1 MPAKGARCLTWDCPR
16 KSWAVAG
23 MGSGLPGAGQG
34 RDHRAGAPGRCA
46 KASEEG
52 QGTDAGAGSARSRAG
67 AGRARAGAWWRRPGA
82 RRAVGGRSP
91 GRGAQVLLTGAPRG
105 PPAGVGGRRRG
116 SRGKYLKESMPAGR
130 TCWRGPVSSTASPA
144 TARPS
149 GPGRVAMSAATI
161 DRYLAPVK
169 ARAVRGRSTTKGR
182 SRLARLHQDPQG
194 RRARWRPSPGSSRP
208 VTVAHCGPV
217 LEAGSR
223 ARTVEHDPMCS
234 RGGPSP
240 ARSAGV
246 ADKAHHLGPRRRR
259 GRDPVPRAGHGL
271 RQRVGI
277 HRPRRGAV
285 GREPGASTP
294 ARSRPHGKNDQAT
307 IKTREAT
314 TWCAAT
320 PPRHR
325 HGRRRRAPGAGP
337 PAGAG
342 QHQAQLT
349 RPPPAS
355 PSGGAPA
362 GRAGASACTTGPAH
376 PQAGCWTPTPRPT
389 PRRTCPPSPS
399 PTAPTGAECGAPSRP
414 WRPPHGSTSPAP
426 PR

>member
-1 MPAKGARCLTWDCPR
+1 
-16 KSWAVAG
+16 
-23 MGSGLPGAGQG
+23 
-34 RDHRAGAPGRCA
+34 
-46 KASEEG
+46 
-52 QGTDAGAGSARSRAG
+52 
-67 AGRARAGAWWRRPGA
+67 
-82 RRAVGGRSP
+82 
-91 GRGAQVLLTGAPRG
+91 
-105 PPAGVGGRRRG
+105 
-116 SRGKYLKESMPAGR
+116 
-130 TCWRGPVSSTASPA
+130 
-144 TARPS
+144 
-149 GPGRVAMSAATI
+149 MSATTI
-161 DRYLAPVK
+161 DRYLAPAG
-169 ARAVRGRSTTKGR
+169 ARAVRGRSTTKAGPGLR
-182 SRLARLHQDPQG
+182 SSIKI
-194 RRARWRPSPGSSRP
+194 RRAGGRGGGRARASSRP

-307 IKTREAT
+307 IETREQ
-314 TWCAAT
+314 
-320 PPRHR
+320 PRGAPLRLLLPLR
-325 HGRRRRAPGAGP
+325 HRRRAPGAGP
-337 PAGAG
+337 PVGVG
-342 QHQAQLT
+342 RHPSQLP

-362 GRAGASACTTGPAH
+362 GPVGASACTTGPAH
-376 PQAGCWTPTPRPT
+376 PWTGCWTPTPRPT
-389 PRRTCPPSPS
+389 PRRTN
-399 PTAPTGAECGAPSRP
+399 
-414 WRPPHGSTSPAP
+414 
-426 PR
+426 

>member
-1 MPAKGARCLTWDCPR
+1 MPARGLLGHGLEPGGRAPAPGGGGRAPAGPWEAGAR
-16 KSWAVAG
+16 
-23 MGSGLPGAGQG
+23 GQG
-34 RDHRAGAPGRCA
+34 P
-46 KASEEG
+46 
-52 QGTDAGAGSARSRAG
+52 
-67 AGRARAGAWWRRPGA
+67 
-82 RRAVGGRSP
+82 
-91 GRGAQVLLTGAPRG
+91 QVLLTGALKILQRVWA
-105 PPAGVGGRRRG
+105 AGGGVVAARR
-116 SRGKYLKESMPAGR
+116 LKESMPAGR
-130 TCWRGPVSSTASPA
+130 TCWRRGGEIRRRAPPRT
-144 TARPS
+144 RPS

-161 DRYLAPVK
+161 DRYLAPAG
-169 ARAVRGRSTTKGR
+169 ARAVRGRSTAKGR

-217 LEAGSR
+217 LKGEF

-307 IKTREAT
+307 IETREAT

-320 PPRHR
+320 PSTTATDADAEHRVPGRLWEPARH
-325 HGRRRRAPGAGP
+325 PS
-337 PAGAG
+337 
-342 QHQAQLT
+342 QLP

-362 GRAGASACTTGPAH
+362 GRVGASACTTGPAH

-389 PRRTCPPSPS
+389 PRRTN
-399 PTAPTGAECGAPSRP
+399 
-414 WRPPHGSTSPAP
+414 
-426 PR
+426 